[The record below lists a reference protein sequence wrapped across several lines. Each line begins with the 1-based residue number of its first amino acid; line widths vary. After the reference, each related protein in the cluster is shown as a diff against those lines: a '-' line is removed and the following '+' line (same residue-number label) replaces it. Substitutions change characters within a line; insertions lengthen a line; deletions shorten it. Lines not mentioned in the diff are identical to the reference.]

1 MTKKQTGLLVLLF
14 FLAIFSLVIFESL
27 GPINFKEVSQSQ
39 IISLLTSL
47 FVIAAFLERALE
59 VYISTSRGP
68 GAMQL
73 DNEIVMIKHEIE
85 TKPDSAELKSR
96 LMKVKQEREL
106 YRLETKKRSLWV
118 GLLFGVLISAVGIRT
133 LGVLVA
139 GLEDLKHFQQQVLN
153 IIDVLL
159 TGGLLAGGS
168 DGLHKFSQLYNTYM
182 NNLNQKIVHPYNQV
196 VRQND
201 PDDN

>member
-14 FLAIFSLVIFESL
+14 FVAIFSLVIFESL

-73 DNEIVMIKHEIE
+73 DNKIIMIKHELE
-85 TKPDSAELKSR
+85 TKPESTELKSK
-96 LMKVKQEREL
+96 LMKVRQEREL

-139 GLEDLKHFQQQVLN
+139 GLEDLEYFQRQVLN

-168 DGLHKFSQLYNTYM
+168 DGLHKFSQLYNSYM

-201 PDDN
+201 PEDN

>member
-1 MTKKQTGLLVLLF
+1 MTKKQTGLLVSLF
-14 FLAIFSLVIFESL
+14 FITIFSLVIFESL

-47 FVIAAFLERALE
+47 FVIAAFLERAIE

-73 DNEIVMIKHEIE
+73 DNEIAKINYQLE
-85 TKPDSAELKSR
+85 TQADSTELKSR

-106 YRLETKKRSLWV
+106 YRLETKKKSLWV

-139 GLEDLKHFQQQVLN
+139 GLDDLKYFQQQVLN

-168 DGLHKFSQLYNTYM
+168 DGLHKFAQVYNSYM
-182 NNLNQKIVHPYNQV
+182 NNLNQKVVHPYNQV
-196 VRQND
+196 ARKNE
-201 PDDN
+201 PDE